1 MAQVALSRAQPSS
14 PHRPL
19 SRSSRGRPFIFTS
32 AIARELADRAALTC
46 RFKPLKKTVAIRSSP
61 RRHSVHAT
69 ECREG
74 ENPSAIVSLT
84 LSSTVTPRGVTAP
97 SDLPLS
103 RIVTP
108 LDPRDSGAHSHATCG
123 RITPRTNCIHTYHDN
138 ITATFSLIP
147 PRSSSCTSEPPPYS
161 SSSSSPPASPS
172 ASSSAGLL
180 RVTQRARRR

>member
-61 RRHSVHAT
+61 RRHSVHAA

-74 ENPSAIVSLT
+74 ENPSAIVSL
-84 LSSTVTPRGVTAP
+84 RGVNLTTG
-97 SDLPLS
+97 
-103 RIVTP
+103 VTVY
-108 LDPRDSGAHSHATCG
+108 LVTVSGGADD
-123 RITPRTNCIHTYHDN
+123 IY
-138 ITATFSLIP
+138 
-147 PRSSSCTSEPPPYS
+147 
-161 SSSSSPPASPS
+161 
-172 ASSSAGLL
+172 
-180 RVTQRARRR
+180 

>member
-69 ECREG
+69 ECVPR
-74 ENPSAIVSLT
+74 NLLMRMCFLCT
-84 LSSTVTPRGVTAP
+84 LCAVQAQRGVAERP
-97 SDLPLS
+97 SGCC
-103 RIVTP
+103 R
-108 LDPRDSGAHSHATCG
+108 GADTMAELG
-123 RITPRTNCIHTYHDN
+123 
-138 ITATFSLIP
+138 
-147 PRSSSCTSEPPPYS
+147 
-161 SSSSSPPASPS
+161 
-172 ASSSAGLL
+172 
-180 RVTQRARRR
+180 